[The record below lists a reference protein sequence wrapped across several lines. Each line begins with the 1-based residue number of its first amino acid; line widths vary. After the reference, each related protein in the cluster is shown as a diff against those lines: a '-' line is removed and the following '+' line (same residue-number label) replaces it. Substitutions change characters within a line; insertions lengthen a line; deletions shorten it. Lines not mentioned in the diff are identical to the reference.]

1 VSRHVHRE
9 NSENCPYRAPLIV
22 FLNRLVHA
30 GDASVAHTYASAHG
44 HSLASTHANQPYPN
58 ESYLRGAMWLG
69 RNFTILS
76 EELAEEMSE
85 FRTKFMAE
93 VAVAGQ
99 DSVSSCVRYR
109 HTRNSSNMAGVKV
122 YYFKY

>member
-1 VSRHVHRE
+1 LPCSSYCLPH
-9 NSENCPYRAPLIV
+9 
-22 FLNRLVHA
+22 RLVHA
-30 GDASVAHTYASAHG
+30 GDASVAQTYASAHG

-99 DSVSSCVRYR
+99 DSVRILRCFSCARVL
-109 HTRNSSNMAGVKV
+109 
-122 YYFKY
+122 